1 MIPFSVVAT
10 LSLCYFGILF
20 AVAYYADQ
28 RHRAGASLIDNPNVY
43 SFSLAVYCTSWTF
56 YGSVGRAATSGIDF
70 LTIYLGPTL
79 IAFTWWFLL
88 RKLVRISKEQNIVS
102 IADFIS
108 SRYGKSAI
116 LGAIV
121 TVFAVLGIMP
131 YIALQLKAV
140 ARSFELLTI
149 PPEQLQHGA
158 RHYLPGLSEQIDT
171 ALIAAVLLAMFGII
185 FGARQLN
192 VTQRNEGLVA
202 AVALE
207 SLLKVVAFL
216 MVGVFVTFGMH
227 DGFADL
233 FNKFLERFPDRHQ
246 LLMLNTAQVP
256 YPEWFTLIFMAMMA
270 VMFLP
275 RQFHIMVIENCREQ
289 HIREAM
295 WKFPAYLFLINLF
308 VIPIALA
315 GLLHTNGATANADF
329 FVLQLPL
336 ENGHPWLALIVF
348 VGGFSAAA
356 GMVMVESVALA
367 TMILNHLL
375 MPVILRFY
383 SGAADISRLLIY
395 LKRLGIVTVIMLG
408 YIYYRF
414 LGESAAL
421 VNIGLVSFMA
431 AVQFVP
437 AVIGG
442 IYWRGATR
450 RGATVGLI
458 LGFVVWFYTLLVPS
472 FVSSG
477 WMGSWIIEHGLFGMA
492 LLRPTEL
499 FGLTGF
505 DPWSHALFWTMLFNI
520 GSYVGI
526 SLLTE
531 PIPAESEQV
540 DKFVDVYARRGG
552 AAMLRR
558 ITKAPTIVE
567 FVDLMA
573 KFIGEKQAHA
583 AISDYLG
590 DRVIDEK
597 GSLSEQELPSLK
609 RFTELTLAGSVGAA
623 PAHIIIENYLAA
635 RGSHMEDVFNIFG
648 SVTISRT
655 ASREQLSV
663 LYEAARAA
671 ASSADLQTVLDD
683 ILKIFTDQFRFD
695 LCVIRIFDPQ
705 TNLLTVRSH
714 RGMSERHFSDSDR
727 ELSMETFIG
736 EAFLTNRMVV
746 INDSET
752 ISKQKTFE
760 IARREGIA
768 SFAHAPIN
776 VEGETIGVISAF
788 SRTSK
793 GIFTDEFIELF
804 GSLAGQVGVAWRNH
818 QQTEKIMVAREQQ
831 RELAI
836 AKTIQLD
843 LLPTETPQ
851 IPGISL
857 AGICVPAKSVGGD
870 YYDFLQQPN
879 GNLGLVIADVSGHNV
894 GAALLMAE
902 TRTLIRARNGQ
913 SGSPSALLRELNSFF
928 YEDLSRAE
936 LFVTMFYLEYEPLS
950 RTAVFAAAGHSPP
963 LLWRCATDSCERLD
977 VEGLILGVRR
987 DFPYEESP
995 LQFAAGDLLLLYTDG
1010 IIEACNMNG
1019 ELFGEERLA
1028 ELLRESCT
1036 LPPRELIDRIFSE
1049 VRLFSGTYSFADDV
1063 SLVVMRIEDT
1073 NNSP

>member
-1 MIPFSVVAT
+1 MIPFSIVAT
-10 LSLCYFGILF
+10 LSLLYFGFLF
-20 AVAYYADQ
+20 AVAYYAD
-28 RHRAGASLIDNPNVY
+28 RRYRAGASLIDNANVY

-70 LTIYLGPTL
+70 IAIYLGPTL

-108 SRYGKSAI
+108 SRYGKSAL

-149 PPEQLQHGA
+149 PPEKITHGA

-171 ALIAAVLLAMFGII
+171 ALIAAALLAVFGII

-192 VTQRNEGLVA
+192 VTQRHEGLVA

-216 MVGVFVTFGMH
+216 LVGVFVTFGLH
-227 DGFADL
+227 EGFADL
-233 FNKFLERFPDRHQ
+233 FTKFLERFPERHQ

-256 YPEWFTLIFMAMMA
+256 YPEWFSLIFMAMMA

-295 WKFPAYLFLINLF
+295 WRFPAYMFLINLF

-315 GLLHTNGATANADF
+315 GLLHNNGDTANADF
-329 FVLQLPL
+329 YVLLLPL
-336 ENGHPWLALIVF
+336 ENGHPWLALVVF
-348 VGGFSAAA
+348 IGGFSAAA

-375 MPVILRFY
+375 VPVILRFY
-383 SGAADISRLLIY
+383 AGIADISRLLIY
-395 LKRLGIVTVIMLG
+395 LKRGGIVFVIMLG

-421 VNIGLVSFMA
+421 VNIGLISFMA
-431 AVQFVP
+431 ATQFAP
-437 AVIGG
+437 AIIGG

-450 RGATVGLI
+450 RGATVGLV
-458 LGFVVWFYTLLVPS
+458 LGFVVWFYTLLIPS

-477 WMGSWIIEHGLFGMA
+477 WLGPGILENGLFGMT

-505 DPWSHALFWTMLFNI
+505 DPWSHALFWTMLFNV
-520 GSYVGI
+520 GSFIGI
-526 SLLTE
+526 SILTE
-531 PIPAESEQV
+531 PIPAEIEQV
-540 DKFVDVYARRGG
+540 DKFVDVYAQRGG
-552 AAMLRR
+552 PAMLRR
-558 ITKAPTIVE
+558 ITKAPSIVE

-590 DRVIDEK
+590 DRIIDEK
-597 GSLSEQELPSLK
+597 GSLTEQELPKLK

-623 PAHIIIENYLAA
+623 PARIIIDNYLAA
-635 RGSHMEDVFNIFG
+635 RGSHMEDVFDIFG

-671 ASSADLQTVLDD
+671 ASSADLQTVLDE

-695 LCVIRIFDPQ
+695 LCVIRILDPQ
-705 TNLLTVRSH
+705 TNLLTVRSQ
-714 RGMSERHFSDSDR
+714 RGMSESHFVDSDR
-727 ELSMETFIG
+727 ELSMDTFIG
-736 EAFLTNRMVV
+736 ESFLTNRMVV

-752 ISKQKTFE
+752 ISKQRTAE

-776 VEGETIGVISAF
+776 VEGQTIGVISAF
-788 SRTSK
+788 SRTAK
-793 GIFTDEFIELF
+793 GIFTDEFVELF
-804 GSLAGQVGVAWRNH
+804 GSLAGQVGVAWRNT
-818 QQTEKIMVAREQQ
+818 QQAEKIMVAREQQ

-843 LLPTETPQ
+843 LLPTEVPR
-851 IPGISL
+851 IPGVEL

-870 YYDFLQQPN
+870 YYDYLPQPD
-879 GNLGLVIADVSGHNV
+879 GRLGLVIADVSGHNV

-913 SGSPSALLRELNSFF
+913 SGSPAALIAELNSFF

-936 LFVTMFYLEYEPLS
+936 LFVTMFYLEYHPGLRS
-950 RTAVFAAAGHSPP
+950 AVFASAGHSPP
-963 LLWRCATDSCERLD
+963 LVWRQADASCERLD
-977 VEGLILGVRR
+977 AEGLILGVRR
-987 DFPYEESP
+987 EFPYEEKL
-995 LQFAAGDLLLLYTDG
+995 LQFAPGDLLLLYTDG
-1010 IIEACNMNG
+1010 IIEASNQSG
-1019 ELFGEERLA
+1019 ELFGEERLT
-1028 ELLRESCT
+1028 ELLKESCK
-1036 LPPRELIDRIFSE
+1036 LQPRELIDRIFAE
-1049 VRLFSGTYSFADDV
+1049 VRMFSGSYSFTDDV
-1063 SLVVMRIEDT
+1063 SLVVMRIEEP
-1073 NNSP
+1073 NNSV